1 MDVRLSAE
9 LVAKVSNFVNGMKT
23 ATKASKDAEDKITKS
38 TSSISRAVTS
48 NIAGVFSV
56 AAVVGFGK
64 AVLDVTSEFQKFN
77 AVLGNTLGSA
87 SLATIKLRE
96 IQEFA
101 AKTPF
106 AINELTGAFVKLAN
120 SGFKPTGDQMRMLGD
135 LASSTG
141 KTFDQLAEAILDAQ
155 SGEFERLKEFG
166 IRAKDAGDSVIFT
179 YKGVQTTV
187 EKASG
192 AIREYIT
199 NLGNAE
205 GVSGSM
211 AKISATLGGQ
221 ISNLGD
227 SWDQMLLSVGSN
239 TNGVFNNAI
248 AVIGKALAKITQY
261 NEELNIADQYD
272 LGSDFFN
279 QLNRAVNPFA
289 SKGGTDIELGVSL
302 IKEARKEVGAFV
314 SSSTQAART
323 TGDFGKAMADL
334 SAKSKVALSSPAI
347 RSEKVRKAIYDAFR
361 EGVIA
366 IDDARKSFDAGGKD
380 ANFGTS
386 STKQVKTLS
395 TVLKELATDVLKV
408 ENDFKNTFDDELNKK
423 IDAHQKAINSLID
436 LGYKPASNAIKEL
449 QRAQAGLA
457 LGLAPGAGNTISANN
472 GITAPTGNIGVTGKS
487 DTSLFAGLSEEL
499 IEYKI
504 LSAEAIDST
513 MKLRESML
521 MLASDGI
528 GQALGDAFST
538 IGQNLAEGKSV
549 FEGVGAGLLESL
561 SNFLSQLGQ
570 MFIKEGIAQIGYGIA
585 KNIIFPGSGANNI
598 SGGAGMIAAGSVIS
612 ILGGASRGL
621 SGRGSKGQTG
631 SSIPQFASGVQNFKG
646 GMALVGERGPELVKL
661 PTGSDVIPNGR
672 SRNIVARNSNAPVV
686 VAGEMRISLG
696 QLVVALRN
704 EEKSMNRLG

>member
-96 IQEFA
+96 IQDFA

-106 AINELTGAFVKLAN
+106 AINELTGAFVKLSN

-155 SGEFERLKEFG
+155 TGEFERLKEFG

-179 YKGVQTTV
+179 YKGVQTQV

-192 AIREYIT
+192 AIRDYIT

-248 AVIGKALAKITQY
+248 AVISKALAKITQY

-334 SAKSKVALSSPAI
+334 SAKSKIALSSPAI

-457 LGLAPGAGNTISANN
+457 LGLAPGAGNTVSANN

-504 LSAEAIDST
+504 LSSEAIDST
-513 MKLRESML
+513 MKLKESISML
-521 MLASDGI
+521 AEEGLSSTI
-528 GQALGDAFST
+528 GEAFST
-538 IGQNLAEGKSV
+538 IGQSLAEGTNAFQSV
-549 FEGVGAGLLESL
+549 GQALLETL
-561 SNFLSQLGQ
+561 SSFLSQLGQ

-585 KNIIFPGSGANNI
+585 KNLILPGSGANNI
-598 SGGAGMIAAGSVIS
+598 AGGAGMIAAGSAIS

-646 GMALVGERGPELVKL
+646 GMALVGERGPELVNL

-672 SRNIVARNSNAPVV
+672 SRNIVGRNSNAPIV